1 MRPREGDPVIIF
13 QDNQVFL
20 TQDHTYPLYGK
31 EITEGEGE
39 GSYQFLFSI
48 DGQKYFLALEP
59 SAAGRAGLEAYPVRH
74 LRDLRPMHLALRAI
88 RPGICTPGTRI
99 TGSAEDAGP
108 EWNPERMRESWY
120 ALPAIIRYIPGST
133 PALSWRFMM
142 GTGC

>member
-1 MRPREGDPVIIF
+1 MIQDIYPHRFSLDYQVCAPREGDPVIIF

-74 LRDLRPMHLALRAI
+74 LRDLRPMHLAFAAI
-88 RPGICTPGTRI
+88 QPGICTPGTRI
-99 TGSAEDAGP
+99 TGSAEMWVPD
-108 EWNPERMRESWY
+108 
-120 ALPAIIRYIPGST
+120 
-133 PALSWRFMM
+133 
-142 GTGC
+142 GTRNG